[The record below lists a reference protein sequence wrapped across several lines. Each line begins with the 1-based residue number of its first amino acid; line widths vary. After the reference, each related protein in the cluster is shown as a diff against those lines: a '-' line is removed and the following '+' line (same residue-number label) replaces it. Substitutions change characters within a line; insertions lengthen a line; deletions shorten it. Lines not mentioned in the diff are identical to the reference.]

1 MGLSATQALRL
12 TLPFCRPSVGTVR
25 QSSVSTPALLLSR
38 CRTGPATPIT
48 GVVHPPVVRGS
59 SFRAHT
65 NCNVW
70 FGGAVGLSEGVQLAQ
85 QRDMNARAEDAIDAN
100 VGESQ
105 SLLVMH
111 AFISHLLTSP
121 PGCLLLA

>member
-1 MGLSATQALRL
+1 
-12 TLPFCRPSVGTVR
+12 
-25 QSSVSTPALLLSR
+25 
-38 CRTGPATPIT
+38 
-48 GVVHPPVVRGS
+48 VVRGS

-105 SLLVMH
+105 SLLVMN
-111 AFISHLLTSP
+111 AFISHLDAIKSKVDDGLHVALVVQKPVRFPAATRALA
-121 PGCLLLA
+121 PG